1 MKLGRWINLKFA
13 EKEERVEIFYVDDNT
28 SKGVEVEMTMM
39 LINVGSLRQARFL
52 EPYHWN
58 LATVC

>member
-13 EKEERVEIFYVDDNT
+13 EKEEGVEIFQVDNNT

-39 LINVGSLRQARFL
+39 LINVGSLR
-52 EPYHWN
+52 
-58 LATVC
+58 